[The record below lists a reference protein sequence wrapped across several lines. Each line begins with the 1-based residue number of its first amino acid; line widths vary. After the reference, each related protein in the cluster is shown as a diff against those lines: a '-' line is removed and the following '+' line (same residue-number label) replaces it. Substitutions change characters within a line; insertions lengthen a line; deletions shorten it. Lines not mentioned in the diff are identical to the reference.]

1 MRRLKEGMEIL
12 MAALSAAFLLFGP
25 CMYASG
31 SDRKLNI
38 NAMGRSELEEL
49 RLLTPFQ
56 IESLLEYRALWGDI
70 LSAAELSLVDGFADD
85 DVAALSAVVTF
96 DLAPSSSGRA
106 KQSAS
111 VRYRKPYD
119 KKGFALTTK
128 YELASERFGCGIVI
142 DNDPGEKF
150 PDFFSAY
157 AQYGGALV
165 GDFKACFGQG
175 LVLWKGMNFNSLGE
189 PSAIV
194 KKESGIQGYKSS
206 DEENNLRG
214 IAYSGRWGNF
224 SASAFAAVDNR
235 IAGANASLNYGTWKV
250 GATAVSGMSKDRRV
264 WSNGSVDF
272 YGSIGGVRLFGE
284 FATNEKFSPAFRMG
298 ALWRPLYVLEV
309 GAAAWV
315 YAPAYKAP
323 EAVPSIKDQTGME
336 LSARYSPG
344 RWKFNANLAY
354 RYKFSTAGSS
364 WKYRASIQYTFE
376 NGSSVLYHYRNGQ
389 HRLDGRLSYG
399 NWRFEVRAEG
409 NLKGYGLFAEAT
421 YKRPGFEVT
430 GRFTWYDTDGWDSRI
445 YFYERDVPQS
455 FSTVAYYNKGAGAYL
470 VVRYTPVRFLD
481 LWLKAQQNYLAC
493 FMRITI
499 PG

>member
-1 MRRLKEGMEIL
+1 MRRLKEGMGIL
-12 MAALSAAFLLFGP
+12 VAALSAAFLLYGP
-25 CMYASG
+25 DTYASAP
-31 SDRKLNI
+31 DRKLNI
-38 NAMGRSELEEL
+38 NAMSRPELDGL
-49 RLLTPFQ
+49 HLLTPFQ
-56 IESLLEYRALWGDI
+56 IESLLEYRDLWGDI
-70 LSAAELSLVDGFADD
+70 LSSAELSLVDGFSDD

-96 DLAPSSSGRA
+96 ELAPSSSGRA

-111 VRYRKPYD
+111 LRYRKPYK
-119 KKGFALTTK
+119 KKGSALTAK
-128 YELASERFGCGIVI
+128 YELAGGEFDCGIVV
-142 DNDPGEKF
+142 DNDPGEKS
-150 PDFFSAY
+150 PGFFSAY
-157 AQYGGALV
+157 ARYGGALV

-175 LVLWKGMNFNSLGE
+175 LALWKGMTFNSLGE
-189 PSAIV
+189 PSAII
-194 KKESGIQGYKSS
+194 KRESGIQGYKSS
-206 DEENNLRG
+206 DKESNLRG
-214 IAYSGRWGNF
+214 IAYSGRWGGF
-224 SASAFAAVDNR
+224 SASAFAAVDKR
-235 IAGANASLNYGTWKV
+235 IAGANASLKYGSWKIGTTV
-250 GATAVSGMSKDRRV
+250 VSGMSKDRES
-264 WSNGSVDF
+264 WANGSVDF

-284 FATNEKFSPAFRMG
+284 LATNEKFSPAFRMG
-298 ALWRPLYVLEV
+298 AVWRPLYTLEV

-354 RYKFSTAGSS
+354 RYKFTTAVST
-364 WKYRASIQYTFE
+364 WKYRVSIQYNFE

-389 HRLDGRLSYG
+389 HRLDGRLSCG
-399 NWRFEVRAEG
+399 DWRFEARAEG
-409 NLKGYGLFAEAT
+409 NLKGYGLFAGAS

-430 GRFTWYDTDGWDSRI
+430 GRFTWYDTEGWDSRI

-470 VVRYTPVRFLD
+470 VVRYTPFRFLD
-481 LWLKAQQNYLAC
+481 FWLKVQQNYLAC